1 MYIGYCMFYYH
12 HVYFNVDKISRTQII
27 RETHAPSNAT
37 IYHIYDVLYKLFKS
51 QNKVDMLLIF
61 NIFLPFMKIF
71 HNMNPYRKR
80 ILDNPLLNSGL
91 FLLRTIK
98 QFGW

>member
-61 NIFLPFMKIF
+61 NILLPFMKIF
-71 HNMNPYRKR
+71 HNMNPYRK
-80 ILDNPLLNSGL
+80 
-91 FLLRTIK
+91 K
-98 QFGW
+98 EY